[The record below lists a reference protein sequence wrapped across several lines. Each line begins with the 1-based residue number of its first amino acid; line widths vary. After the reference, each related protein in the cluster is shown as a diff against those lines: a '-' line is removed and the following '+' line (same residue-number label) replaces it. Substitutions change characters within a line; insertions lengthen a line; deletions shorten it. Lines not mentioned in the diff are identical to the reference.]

1 MICLAVRSALALLAL
16 LISSPGFAAEGAIG
30 APYGAR
36 EPAHCADRKAPAQGA
51 PTSARA
57 VEILR
62 CTVEGIGDGDL
73 YLVSD
78 VKIAVGQGRALD
90 PRNDYFD
97 DPDPSG
103 MIYPITGSL
112 TRYNCVPISEREPA
126 GKSCVS
132 FVEANAKG
140 ACYRMRSGDWAC
152 RMADLVQQRTPDVAP
167 PAN

>member
-1 MICLAVRSALALLAL
+1 MKSFALALVTGTVLVSAAALAQV
-16 LISSPGFAAEGAIG
+16 GAA
-30 APYGAR
+30 YGAR
-36 EPAHCADRKAPAQGA
+36 EPAQCADRKAPAQGA
-51 PTSARA
+51 LSNERA

-78 VKIAVGQGRALD
+78 VKITVGQGRALD

-97 DPDPSG
+97 DPDPNG

-112 TRYNCVPISEREPA
+112 TRYNCTPVSDRNPE
-126 GKSCVS
+126 GKSCTS

-140 ACYRMRSGDWAC
+140 ACYKMRSGDWAC
-152 RMADLVQQRTPDVAP
+152 RMSDLVQQRAAGVAP